1 MSATAGTTR
10 RRALF
15 RLAAVVLVAVAVV
28 VVGYAGYAFVSG
40 SAEYLAGAPEH
51 IGCDT
56 PMHRF
61 GWVYETINYDIAD
74 DEALLAAS
82 PDPDNCTKPAST
94 AGGEV
99 VSTDGVHLAGWYIPS
114 EDSIGATGPTI
125 VIVHGGR
132 TNKSG
137 VLDYAPAFHEHYNLL
152 LPDLRN
158 SGRSGGTES
167 TSGLREQHDL
177 RAMLDWL
184 EQTKHPTWIAVM
196 GNSNGAATALAE
208 GLGDQ
213 RVRALVLDSMHAEV
227 ARQVANVIETERHL
241 PPWPAAWALV
251 AGVSFRVGGDLETVD
266 PIRSLAAWD
275 DRPILLI
282 HGLADTIDRPADSLE
297 PNIAA
302 AIAANLSIEVHVC
315 PGARHGQAIV
325 VCAEDWAR
333 WADAFL
339 AARRDTLTAR

>member
-1 MSATAGTTR
+1 MTR
-10 RRALF
+10 RRTLF
-15 RLAAVVLVAVAVV
+15 RLAVVAVLAVTIV
-28 VVGYAGYAFVSG
+28 VAGYAGYAFVAG
-40 SAEYLAGAPEH
+40 SAEYLAGTPEH

-56 PMHRF
+56 PLHRF
-61 GWVYETINYDIAD
+61 GWAYETINYDIAY

-82 PDPDNCTKPAST
+82 PDPNNCTKSTST

-99 VSTDGVHLAGWYIPS
+99 VSSDGVHIAGWYIPAAG
-114 EDSIGATGPTI
+114 SIGAEEPTI

-137 VLDYAPAFHEHYNLL
+137 VLDYAPAFHEDYNLL

-184 EQTKHPTWIAVM
+184 ERTKHPTWVAVM

-213 RVRALVLDSMHAEV
+213 RVRALVLDSMHAQV

-251 AGVSFRVGGDLETVD
+251 AGASFRIGADLETVD
-266 PIRSLAAWD
+266 PVRSLAAWD

-297 PNIAA
+297 PNIASA
-302 AIAANLSIEVHVC
+302 VAANLSFEVHVC
-315 PGARHGQAIV
+315 PGARHGQAII
-325 VCAEDWAR
+325 VCADAWIR
-333 WADAFL
+333 WANDFL
-339 AARRDTLTAR
+339 AASREADTAR